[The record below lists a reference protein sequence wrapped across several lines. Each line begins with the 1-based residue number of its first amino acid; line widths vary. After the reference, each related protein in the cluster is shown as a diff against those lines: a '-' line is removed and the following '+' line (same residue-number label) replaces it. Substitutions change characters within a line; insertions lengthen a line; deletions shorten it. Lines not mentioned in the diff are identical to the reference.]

1 MKFSATTLLGFF
13 ICFTV
18 LMVGA
23 LDTVGAVPLTKNLP
37 GWLQIPFLDFASLF
51 VVLGG
56 LLTGLFIM
64 YPAHT
69 VLSAIGSLRYVFSHY
84 NSKTELLEE
93 EIKNILKYR
102 SAYANDKNNF
112 FAANKPSDSMT
123 KYMFELVSTNYSAR
137 EIRDMADLYIDK
149 RAGEEKK
156 KADVLQMMANTAPS
170 FGMVGTLLGLIIML
184 GNLEDP
190 SKVGPALALALL
202 TTLYGV
208 GFANL
213 LFSPMAKKIKYNQ
226 SINQTREKLI
236 MEGIVLIRE
245 GKSELLIKDQLGSL
259 IGQGGS

>member
-1 MKFSATTLLGFF
+1 MKFSPTTLLGFF
-13 ICFTV
+13 ICFSV

-23 LDTVGAVPLTKNLP
+23 LDTVGAVALTENLP
-37 GWLQIPFLDFASLF
+37 DWLNIPFLDFASMF

-69 VLSAIGSLRYVFSHY
+69 VLSAIGTFRYVFSHY
-84 NSKTELLEE
+84 NSKTELLES
-93 EIKNILKYR
+93 EIKNILQYR

-112 FAANKPSDSMT
+112 FAMNKPSDSMT

-137 EIRDMADLYIDK
+137 EIRDMAELYIDK

-226 SINQTREKLI
+226 SINQTREKI
-236 MEGIVLIRE
+236 DYGRNCFD
-245 GKSELLIKDQLGSL
+245 S
-259 IGQGGS
+259 

>member
-1 MKFSATTLLGFF
+1 
-13 ICFTV
+13 
-18 LMVGA
+18 
-23 LDTVGAVPLTKNLP
+23 
-37 GWLQIPFLDFASLF
+37 
-51 VVLGG
+51 
-56 LLTGLFIM
+56 
-64 YPAHT
+64 
-69 VLSAIGSLRYVFSHY
+69 
-84 NSKTELLEE
+84 
-93 EIKNILKYR
+93 
-102 SAYANDKNNF
+102 
-112 FAANKPSDSMT
+112 MT

-137 EIRDMADLYIDK
+137 EIRDMAELYIDK

-184 GNLEDP
+184 DNLDEP
-190 SKVGPALALALL
+190 SGVGPALALALL

-226 SINQTREKLI
+226 SINQTREKLV

-245 GKSELLIKDQLGSL
+245 GKSELLIKDQLSSL

>member
-1 MKFSATTLLGFF
+1 MKFSPTTLLGFF
-13 ICFTV
+13 ICFSV
-18 LMVGA
+18 LMLGA
-23 LDTVGAVPLTKNLP
+23 LDTVGVLP
-37 GWLQIPFLDFASLF
+37 ITENIPAWLQIPFLDFASLA

-56 LLTGLFIM
+56 LLSGLFIM

-69 VLSAIGSLRYVFSHY
+69 VLNAIGTFKYVFSHY
-84 NSKTELLEE
+84 NSKTELLET
-93 EIKNILKYR
+93 EISNILKYR
-102 SAYANDKNNF
+102 VAYANDKNNF
-112 FAANKPSDSMT
+112 FLSNKPSDTMT
-123 KYMFELVSTNYSAR
+123 KYMFELVSTNYTAR
-137 EIRDMADLYIDK
+137 EIREMAELYIDK

-156 KADVLQMMANTAPS
+156 KSDVLQMMANTAPS

-184 GNLEDP
+184 ENLADP
-190 SKVGPALALALL
+190 SSVGPALALALI

-226 SINQTREKLI
+226 TINQTREKLI

-259 IGQGGS
+259 IGQASK

>member
-1 MKFSATTLLGFF
+1 
-13 ICFTV
+13 
-18 LMVGA
+18 
-23 LDTVGAVPLTKNLP
+23 
-37 GWLQIPFLDFASLF
+37 
-51 VVLGG
+51 
-56 LLTGLFIM
+56 
-64 YPAHT
+64 
-69 VLSAIGSLRYVFSHY
+69 
-84 NSKTELLEE
+84 
-93 EIKNILKYR
+93 
-102 SAYANDKNNF
+102 
-112 FAANKPSDSMT
+112 MT

-137 EIRDMADLYIDK
+137 EIRDMAELYIDK

-184 GNLEDP
+184 GSLDEP
-190 SKVGPALALALL
+190 SGVGPALALALL

-226 SINQTREKLI
+226 SINQTRERLI
-236 MEGIVLIRE
+236 MEGIVLTSK

>member
-1 MKFSATTLLGFF
+1 MKFSATTLLGFL
-13 ICFTV
+13 ICFGV
-18 LMVGA
+18 LIIGA
-23 LDTVGAVPLTKNLP
+23 LDTVGVIPLTKSLP
-37 GWLQIPFLDFASLF
+37 TWLIIPFLDFASLF

-69 VLSAIGSLRYVFSHY
+69 VLSALGSLRFVFSHY
-84 NSKTELLEE
+84 NSKTELLEA
-93 EIKNILKYR
+93 EIKKILQYR
-102 SAYANDKNNF
+102 TMYSNDKNNF
-112 FAANKPSDSMT
+112 FATQKPSDSMT
-123 KYMFELVSTNYSAR
+123 KYMFELVSTNYAAR
-137 EIRDMADLYIDK
+137 EIRDMADLYIEK

-184 GNLEDP
+184 GRLDDP
-190 SKVGPALALALL
+190 STVGPALALALI

-226 SINQTREKLI
+226 SINQTRERLI

-259 IGQGGS
+259 IGQSSK